1 MPRGD
6 YAMKARLVV
15 GLAFLL
21 GAFVAAPVG
30 AGVPDAAHSFVAP
43 RVVICPAGDSM
54 LVVIVR
60 HASGNPWAE
69 GPVWADLC
77 DCPGVRLSTIQPC
90 GIPDT
95 SACHVTLMPDL
106 NGVVEI
112 PIAGGGLCP
121 GGTARVYA
129 DGVLLAIRPE
139 PACFDQNGD
148 LKVDGADVAIV
159 NSKIGTHDPG
169 ADFDGDGTVTPADLA
184 ILLSHLGHAAPD
196 AAASAA
202 AGRR

>member
-1 MPRGD
+1 
-6 YAMKARLVV
+6 MKARLVV

-43 RVVICPAGDSM
+43 RVVICPAGDSV

-60 HASGNPWAE
+60 HADATPWAE

-77 DCPGVRLSTIQPC
+77 DCPGIHLSTVQPC
-90 GIPDT
+90 GLPDT
-95 SACHVTLMPDL
+95 SSCQIMMLPDP
-106 NGVVEI
+106 NGVVEM

-121 GGTARVYA
+121 GGTVRVYA
-129 DGVLLAIRPE
+129 EGVPLAIRPE
-139 PACFDQNGD
+139 PASFDQNGD
-148 LKVDGADVAIV
+148 LKVDATDVAIV
-159 NSKIGTHDPG
+159 NGKIGTHDPG
-169 ADFDGDGTVTPADLA
+169 ADFDGDGTVTMLDLA

-202 AGRR
+202 TGRR